1 METEQLYRMKSEL
14 RQKSRKKLDFLKYSQ
29 SKYITYQNLRDTMK
43 AVLSGM
49 FIALSKLSNV
59 ASF

>member
-1 METEQLYRMKSEL
+1 MKSEL